1 MKKRPYSALHIGNF
15 KAFGETQTIPIK
27 PITLIF
33 GPNSAGKSS
42 IIQSLIFA
50 HEAATQYRGKQSP
63 LDVHTT
69 VLGGDSIDLGG
80 FDNFI
85 HRSSSATPT
94 EAPPT
99 TNEIEWGLDFP
110 IVNELR
116 TNFFPDSQSISLR
129 IKFGRISM
137 SEVGHVD
144 VNGLSGEPE
153 MPHMLLTVSSVQIR
167 VDGVDFCRFD
177 VDRDLQP
184 ISIGGDATLEL
195 TSLQLENPAASALL
209 DNAIGLASVRYHNE
223 SNRGIEKMLLPESS
237 STLRARR
244 QLARQGINAINLVM
258 GSTNNSLLDFY
269 VYSGIPY
276 KASNS
281 VAAEDRPRKQTRK
294 IDELGSELEDCIKTV
309 LTSAKSILSRVHYLG
324 PLRQVPERLL
334 IAPKEAES
342 FSNADGMQSYKELL
356 HRPELVEQ
364 VSEWLEK
371 LEFGYTLERE
381 TLIRS
386 SRLKEIPSKDAI
398 RPVGTDDIPHLF
410 LRDRRTGIEVSM
422 KDIGA
427 GVAQA
432 LPVIS
437 SLVSAHRSVVAIEQ
451 PELHLHPRLQAELGD
466 LFIESAIA
474 KRNTIIAET
483 HSEHLI
489 LRILRRIRETTND
502 ELPEGMKPLCP
513 DDVCVMY
520 VQPGEGGSTA
530 LQLEITPDGDFV
542 QRWPDGF
549 FSERLEELF

>member
-85 HRSSSATPT
+85 HRSSSAAPT
-94 EAPPT
+94 AAPPT
-99 TNEIEWGLDFP
+99 SDQVEWGLDFP
-110 IVNELR
+110 ITGSLQTV
-116 TNFFPDSQSISLR
+116 FPASRSISLR
-129 IKFGRISM
+129 IKFGRISK
-137 SEVGHVD
+137 SLIEQVD
-144 VNGLSGEPE
+144 EEGLSGEIE
-153 MPHMLLTVSSVQIR
+153 IPHRILTVSSVQIR

-177 VDRDLQP
+177 VDCEPDP
-184 ISIGGDATLEL
+184 TFMGNTTLEL
-195 TSLQLENPAASALL
+195 TSLQLENPAVSALL
-209 DNAIGLASVRYHNE
+209 DNAIGLASARYSNE
-223 SNRGIEKMLLPESS
+223 FDRAMEKMALPESN
-237 STLRARR
+237 STARTRR
-244 QLARQGINAINLVM
+244 QLARQGLNTISLAL
-258 GSTNNSLLDFY
+258 GSSNHSLLDFY
-269 VYSGIPY
+269 VFSSIPY
-276 KASNS
+276 KANDSS
-281 VAAEDRPRKQTRK
+281 AAEEPPRKQSRK
-294 IDELGSELEDCIKTV
+294 VDELSAELTDCIKNV
-309 LTSAKSILSRVHYLG
+309 LASTRRILSRVHYLG

-334 IAPKEAES
+334 ILPKEAES

-364 VSEWLEK
+364 VSAWLEK

-502 ELPEGMKPLCP
+502 ELPEGMKSLCP

-530 LQLEITPDGDFV
+530 MQLEITPGGDFV